1 MANSNTGKKS
11 ITGNII
17 WVIVTGIILVIYA
30 VTSLPALLAKPKD
43 INDVIAE
50 EGTPEKG
57 QYVTIGVDA
66 VVDWYA
72 ETEYK
77 INGVIPAGTKRHCI
91 VWVNDTTFISMTVRG
106 DKNYGIIDDIIDDT
120 WAYLGYETTSLPS
133 PTEFS
138 GKITSIDSD
147 VSSYYSQGL
156 SAYGIYSSD
165 GLTILQL
172 DIDTTNG
179 KGMGFLI
186 LGVIVLLFVGGIV
199 FMIKDIRHNKKVASM
214 PPAMTYN
221 APSSDPVFG
230 NMMQAN
236 EQAQATST
244 MTDDNNNLYS

>member
-1 MANSNTGKKS
+1 MAQTNTGKKS

-17 WVIVTGIILVIYA
+17 WVVVTGIILLVYA
-30 VTSLPALLAKPKD
+30 INNLPALLAKPKD

-91 VWVNDTTFISMTVRG
+91 VWVNDTTFISMTVKG
-106 DKNYGIIDDIIDDT
+106 DKNYDLIDDIIDET
-120 WAYLGYETTSLPS
+120 WDYLDGTTYALPT
-133 PTEFS
+133 PKEFT
-138 GKITSIDSD
+138 GKITSISSD
-147 VSSYYSQGL
+147 VSSYYSQGC

-165 GLTILQL
+165 GLTILQV

-179 KGMGFLI
+179 KGMGYTLLLI
-186 LGVIVLLFVGGIV
+186 AVALFVGSII
-199 FMIKDIRHNKKVASM
+199 FMIKDIKHNKKIDAM
-214 PPAMTYN
+214 PAVSYS
-221 APSSDPVFG
+221 APSNDPVFG
-230 NMMQAN
+230 NMMQAGQQTQN
-236 EQAQATST
+236 PSS